1 MREHDL
7 MQKSMQKLVPRTWT
21 AIAVKDQSLPEP
33 KWEDLE
39 DAPLTS
45 FEARRL
51 SKNDRIFLMTRHEA
65 DRLVLV
71 ARPRD

>member
-1 MREHDL
+1 MH
-7 MQKSMQKLVPRTWT
+7 KSMQKLLPRTWT
-21 AIAVKDQSLPEP
+21 AIAVKDQSLPQP

-45 FEARRL
+45 FEARKL
-51 SKNDRIFLMTRHEA
+51 SKNGRIFLMTRHET

-71 ARPRD
+71 ARPRE